1 MECYKSKIPKME
13 TTSSMEPIA
22 WKFNDLCFERTRCQ
36 ITSQSSPS
44 PGTSPMLHP
53 TRCDPAEWPGFVA
66 MSWRQYL
73 TYGVSWC
80 YVTNFFREM
89 IEPCEERIS
98 KISSLSIQQTS
109 VISKLWIFVVVYSW
123 LRFLLGL
130 FDLLVCQGSVG
141 FPASAR
147 WNCFAS
153 IAILA
158 WKFDST
164 LTTKAVPICD
174 VSSWRCKFVT
184 FKVY

>member
-1 MECYKSKIPKME
+1 MECYKPKIPKMP
-13 TTSSMEPIA
+13 TSSMFHCLKVQRPVLWENTLPNHFAEFTISWYIA
-22 WKFNDLCFERTRCQ
+22 NASSNSLWSSRMAWFRSNVMMTIPDLWCVV
-36 ITSQSSPS
+36 
-44 PGTSPMLHP
+44 ML
-53 TRCDPAEWPGFVA
+53 CD
-66 MSWRQYL
+66 Q
-73 TYGVSWC
+73 
-80 YVTNFFREM
+80 FFREM

-123 LRFLLGL
+123 LRFFLGL
-130 FDLLVCQGSVG
+130 FDLLVSQGSVG

-164 LTTKAVPICD
+164 LTTKALPICD

-184 FKVY
+184 FKLY